1 MLHRLRAALL
11 AALLSLTA
19 GAAVAQQFQT
29 MPANTVIC
37 RLGVSPGPAQACPI
51 ATILSAAGFQA
62 QTTKLTNFLA
72 LSGGGFPV
80 LSGTSTWAQ
89 RTITGTATEITVT
102 NGDGAS
108 ANPILSLPTALTF
121 TGKTV
126 TGGTFNAT
134 AFNGPLGG
142 GTPNTVAATTATF
155 SGAVGFGTASPS
167 APVEIYSTSTNSTSF
182 NITNAA
188 ASGRKWTLY
197 SSGGGPA
204 AAGTFGI
211 YDTTANSN
219 RFVIDGSGNVG
230 IGTTTPAAQ
239 FHTTGTVRFAGIPTV
254 GTPGCLSNDASGN
267 ISGGA
272 SCSGGGLP
280 NSGTIGQYLMKFTSS
295 NGDAGWYTAAD
306 FNVSTRPSG
315 VDCTGAVATVMSTA
329 LGSFTNGMIP
339 PGCTLKPD
347 MAASYTASILPS
359 ASYTASIS
367 TTTMTVT
374 AVASGTLAVGQRV
387 YGTVANSI
395 TAGTRITALGTGA
408 GGTGTYTVSA
418 SQTRASD
425 TATANPTMFVT
436 LVGSGALGIGQTTA
450 GANVTVGTT
459 ISDTVTGTGGTGTYE
474 VSISQTAAS
483 ATVVSADEIPGPATY
498 TASISTTTM
507 TVSAVASGR
516 LFVGQKISGAGVTAG
531 TYITALG
538 TGTGGTGTYTVS
550 TSQTVSSTV
559 IVSEA
564 KTLRMACGS
573 AIAVPANQALVI
585 KGIFYDPGPCSIFT
599 GTGTVLGIASTR
611 PEWWGAAHDGSTND
625 YAAIQAAI
633 NSMQNATLSAQRT
646 PRVTF
651 ECGTYRIQ
659 TGLVVT
665 PTLSVQPRITGCSPL
680 NTAGTVILLG
690 ASVSGD
696 GFTVAGSAGAA
707 GTTFIEVAYLTIM
720 QETTNT
726 GASTCLK
733 FGSSGG
739 KNLLGFFQNFDIHD
753 MRVSGC
759 ATGIHTASASNISFN
774 RLQVSTTDNAGTE
787 HTASTPVLMLFD
799 TDNTSI
805 ATAGF
810 QFSNMTF
817 VGNGNVGVAPPGGSC
832 VKIVNAN
839 AFAGGVAGFIFNGS
853 NVFYGCQYQIDINS
867 SASSGSISD
876 VFVSPGNLFE
886 GPAGLQT
893 AGNPSGVQ
901 TTAILVTAG
910 TSGAV
915 RNINVQ
921 NSYFSGHGF
930 YQPIRITGAVQS
942 INISNN
948 LLANPSVE
956 AIYVNAS
963 SGTMRGFQINGNTVN
978 DSGNTSGYGIY
989 VNASAQGNINN
1000 NALTGTQT
1008 ISTFIKIDGGG
1019 DYMNAIGNTSGGLA
1033 ATVNNTSAGTHNV
1046 VISNSP

>member
-19 GAAVAQQFQT
+19 SAAFAQQFQT

-126 TGGTFNAT
+126 TGGTFNA
-134 AFNGPLGG
+134 AFNGTVGAT
-142 GTPNTVAATTATF
+142 TPSTVAGTTGTFTASNSQIHVSSGAADSGGYVASISSTNAALSGGATF
-155 SGAVGFGTASPS
+155 NGTNWIAKDTSAGVLTTFNGTWAINSDTGLTPGGIFAPTSRIAIDTAGKVGIATSSPAVGFHVASS
-167 APVEIYSTSTNSTSF
+167 AIRFSG
-182 NITNAA
+182 ITNA
-188 ASGRKWTLY
+188 T
-197 SSGGGPA
+197 
-204 AAGTFGI
+204 
-211 YDTTANSN
+211 
-219 RFVIDGSGNVG
+219 
-230 IGTTTPAAQ
+230 
-239 FHTTGTVRFAGIPTV
+239 
-254 GTPGCLSNDASGN
+254 TPGCLGNDSSGN

-315 VDCTGAVATVMSTA
+315 VDCTGAGATVMSTA
-329 LGSFTNGMIP
+329 VGSFTNGMIP

-347 MAASYTASILPS
+347 MAASYTASIIPTTV
-359 ASYTASIS
+359 YTASIS

-374 AVASGTLAVGQRV
+374 AVTSGTLAVGQKISGSGV
-387 YGTVANSI
+387 TV
-395 TAGTRITALGTGA
+395 GTRITALVTGA

-418 SQTRASD
+418 SQTVGS
-425 TATANPTMFVT
+425 TTITSNPTMFVT
-436 LVGSGALGIGQTTA
+436 VVGSGALANGQTIA

-459 ISDTVTGTGGTGTYE
+459 ITQQVTGSAGSTGTYE
-474 VSISQTAAS
+474 VTPSQTAAS
-483 ATVVSADEIPGPATY
+483 ATVVSADEIAAT
-498 TASISTTTM
+498 
-507 TVSAVASGR
+507 
-516 LFVGQKISGAGVTAG
+516 
-531 TYITALG
+531 
-538 TGTGGTGTYTVS
+538 
-550 TSQTVSSTV
+550 
-559 IVSEA
+559 

-599 GTGTVLGIASTR
+599 GSGTVLGIASTR
-611 PEWWGAAHDGSTND
+611 PEWWGAAHDGSTDD

-633 NSMQNATLSAQRT
+633 NSMQNATLSKQRT

-774 RLQVSTTDNAGTE
+774 RIQVSTTDNAGTE